1 MKSWMPL
8 RMVNWFFDQEF
19 SSQGARRL
27 RLNERPIYFFLFDNN
42 RLLWVSFFKLFEE
55 SSFRHNSG
63 LILHLFSSSMFRC
76 NHVKRFVFFLK
87 SPVWVWK
94 SSTTLVRLTI
104 SPSLSAKSIVI
115 RSIRIEALFWPPQD
129 SELVFCAIS
138 FKFVQALNPQGA
150 PWLCLNEKSVHFF
163 LFDNNRLL

>member
-1 MKSWMPL
+1 MNGVQYINEWQINSLMNCNKELHQLQYVNIYKRQKYTAQWIRNIFVTSPGWLELDSKYSKFSVSEYRSVCMKSWMPL

-76 NHVKRFVFFLK
+76 NHVRDLSFL
-87 SPVWVWK
+87 
-94 SSTTLVRLTI
+94 
-104 SPSLSAKSIVI
+104 
-115 RSIRIEALFWPPQD
+115 
-129 SELVFCAIS
+129 
-138 FKFVQALNPQGA
+138 
-150 PWLCLNEKSVHFF
+150 
-163 LFDNNRLL
+163 